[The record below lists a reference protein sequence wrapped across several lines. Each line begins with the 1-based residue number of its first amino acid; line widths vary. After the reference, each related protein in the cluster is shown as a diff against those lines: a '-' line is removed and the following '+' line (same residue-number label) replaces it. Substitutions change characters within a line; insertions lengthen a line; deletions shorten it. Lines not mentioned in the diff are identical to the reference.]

1 MVFLPYFE
9 TIEAMK
15 MQGLNKFA
23 YHVAISRV
31 QRVARFEQV
40 VYLPSK
46 YCNSLQILREKK
58 YKTERV
64 DINIIYSNDARF
76 VQMGTRVFFTGGDKK
91 PFSCYELR
99 RVNYG

>member
-1 MVFLPYFE
+1 
-9 TIEAMK
+9 

-46 YCNSLQILREKK
+46 YCNSLLILREKQF
-58 YKTERV
+58 KTEEV
-64 DINIIYSNDARF
+64 DINIIYTNDARF
-76 VQMGTRVFFTGGDKK
+76 VQMGSRVFFTGGDKN
-91 PFSCYELR
+91 PFACYELR
-99 RVNYG
+99 RADDG